1 MKPPS
6 REGTHASSIV
16 AKAAHARRAPNGQDL
31 RALGALPYSFVTM
44 WLAATGAGLTRE
56 NAKGKRVLVNGAA
69 GGLGTLALQTLSEW
83 GAQVTAI
90 AKASAFDAC
99 LAAGAVEAVDR
110 TGSPSAN
117 SQASSTRPSTS
128 PFGTTKRRSYP
139 ASARARSV
147 MRRPFI
153 PWCRTS
159 MSTAGSAAPGARC
172 STRKRERPP
181 AQGSP
186 ALRLGSVPAR

>member
-1 MKPPS
+1 
-6 REGTHASSIV
+6 
-16 AKAAHARRAPNGQDL
+16 
-31 RALGALPYSFVTM
+31 M

-110 TGSPSAN
+110 DR
-117 SQASSTRPSTS
+117 Q
-128 PFGTTKRRSYP
+128 PFRELAGQFDATLNFAVWDDEAALLSCVSEGALGHATTVHP
-139 ASARARSV
+139 MVQNFDEHGWLGGA
-147 MRRPFI
+147 
-153 PWCRTS
+153 WRT
-159 MSTAGSAAPGARC
+159 MLDKKKGSALLPKGVQRYAWVLFRPDKAALAEMARLV
-172 STRKRERPP
+172 ELGRPRLP
-181 AQGSP
+181 HRP
-186 ALRLGSVPAR
+186 LRTAARRGGGL